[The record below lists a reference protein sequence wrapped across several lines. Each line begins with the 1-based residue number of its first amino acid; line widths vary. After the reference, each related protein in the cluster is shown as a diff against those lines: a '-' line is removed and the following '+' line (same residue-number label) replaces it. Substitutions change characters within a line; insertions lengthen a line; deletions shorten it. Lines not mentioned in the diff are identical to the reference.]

1 MTRRTDLPVVLPAV
15 LLVGWIAGLA
25 VVLMLVTGVWPHKP
39 AHECPWVP
47 AAVYCPTPT
56 GLGLR

>member
-1 MTRRTDLPVVLPAV
+1 MTRRTDLPAV
-15 LLVGWIAGLA
+15 LLVGWLTALA
-25 VVLMLVTGVWPHKP
+25 VVALVLAGAWPHKP